1 MPVVDIRAARAA
13 VQETLSSKLF
23 FPVRIMP
30 LLGVNPDDH
39 SERFPAPF
47 MQMVTGIP
55 NTNEI
60 TQELILGVHGPVYK
74 LVENE
79 TAFRSVDEAIIQSN
93 IDCQEMSFNDVL
105 LNGGRQAIRIYIFPA
120 VKQTIIPNT
129 IVELEL
135 RVVNSYDGT
144 LKFGYIASAILQG
157 QRIGMTFRQGRMQSF
172 GKHTTNINIDNIIRR
187 LNIVVEQFNYETNVW
202 KNFCNYVCSEYD
214 FTDLVNSMSQI
225 NDLLKETLTTKFIQ
239 NARLNGQTL
248 WCAYL
253 TLCHW
258 TNDQGSIAAAYI
270 NNAEGIRLNREKQ
283 IRQVFNSQ
291 QWRQL
296 STNN

>member
-1 MPVVDIRAARAA
+1 MPVVNIRAARAA

-30 LLGVNPDDH
+30 LLGVNPGDH
-39 SERFPAPF
+39 SEYFPAPF

-55 NTNEI
+55 DEDN
-60 TQELILGVHGPVYK
+60 QELILGVHGPVYR

-105 LNGGRQAIRIYIFPA
+105 LNGGRQAIRTYTFPA
-120 VKQTIIPNT
+120 VKQTIIPDT

-144 LKFGYIASAILQG
+144 LKFGYISSAILQG

-172 GKHTTNINIDNIIRR
+172 GKHTTNINIDSIIRR
-187 LNIVVEQFNYETNVW
+187 LNIVVEQFNYETNTW
-202 KNFCNYVCSEYD
+202 KNFCNKVCLQDD
-214 FTDLVNSMSQI
+214 FTDLVSSMSQI
-225 NDLLKETLTTKFIQ
+225 NDLLKETLTNRFTR
-239 NARLNGQTL
+239 NAPLNGYTL

-258 TNDQGSIAAAYI
+258 TNDQRSIASAYLD
-270 NNAEGIRLNREKQ
+270 NKEGIRLNREKQ
-283 IRQVFNSQ
+283 IRQVFSSQ
-291 QWRQL
+291 AWREL
-296 STNN
+296 SN

>member
-30 LLGVNPDDH
+30 LIGTNHVDT
-39 SERFPAPF
+39 FIGPF

-55 NTNEI
+55 NTNEDN
-60 TQELILGVHGPVYK
+60 QELILGVHGPVYK

-79 TAFRSVDEAIIQSN
+79 AAFRSVDEAIIQSN
-93 IDCQEMSFNDVL
+93 INCTEMAFIDVL
-105 LNGGRQAIRIYIFPA
+105 LNGGRQAIRTYTFPA

-129 IVELEL
+129 VVELEL

-157 QRIGMTFRQGRMQSF
+157 QKIGMTFRQGRMQSF
-172 GKHTTNINIDNIIRR
+172 GKHTTNINVNSIIRR
-187 LNIVVEQFNYETNVW
+187 LNIVVEQFNYETNIW
-202 KNFCNYVCSEYD
+202 KNFCNCICSEYS
-214 FTDLVNSMSQI
+214 FLDLISSMSQI
-225 NDLLKETLTTKFIQ
+225 NDLLKETLTVKFRR
-239 NARLNGQTL
+239 NAILNGGTL

-258 TNDQGSIAAAYI
+258 TNDQRSIASAYV
-270 NNAEGIRLNREKQ
+270 NNKEGIRLNREKQ

-291 QWRQL
+291 QWKQL
-296 STNN
+296 SVFPSE